1 MASKGSQT
9 PSYWYDGS
17 AIPFAARLL
26 APVYGAVVALR
37 RGLYRRGWRKRH
49 ALPVPVIGGL
59 ALVVFGLIAATGG
72 RIWVQSKVDFSR
84 PRNLI
89 TAGVALTAGAG
100 DLTLSIAGFKMG
112 GIGTATFGAIV
123 LYHLLRE
130 RAPAP

>member
-49 ALPVPVIGGL
+49 ALPVPVI
-59 ALVVFGLIAATGG
+59 VVGN
-72 RIWVQSKVDFSR
+72 V
-84 PRNLI
+84 
-89 TAGVALTAGAG
+89 TAGGTGKTPLT
-100 DLTLSIAGFKMG
+100 
-112 GIGTATFGAIV
+112 
-123 LYHLLRE
+123 
-130 RAPAP
+130 